1 MIKFIIRIINQ
12 FKEYFLLTILIVIS
26 LTVLSSNEKPQ
37 IKKLRTFAL
46 GSFAVVN
53 QVVNSVTSIFEADK
67 SVEQLK
73 RENAELMLQV
83 NRLRKNGYLN
93 EELRS
98 MLAFRDTS
106 SYPLVYADVVSKLVN
121 KIHGNFIINKG
132 GKDGIKIGMPAVN
145 DKGIIGVIGDVTED
159 FSVVRTLYNSGLN
172 VAVTVQ
178 SINIDGILSWN
189 GNELIIKN
197 IPTTYNVR
205 VGDRIETSDFSSILP
220 PHIPVG
226 VVSKRETISLGLL
239 HTISIKPFAD
249 ISAVD
254 NLFIIKSIPSKQV
267 NQLEM
272 NLMK

>member
-1 MIKFIIRIINQ
+1 MLKFISRIINQ
-12 FKEYFLLTILIVIS
+12 FKEYFLLTIFVIIS
-26 LTVLSSNEKPQ
+26 LSVLSSNEKPQ

-46 GSFAVVN
+46 GSFSVVSRI
-53 QVVNSVTSIFEADK
+53 VSSVTSIFEVDD
-67 SVEQLK
+67 SVEKLK
-73 RENAELMLQV
+73 RENAELMMQV
-83 NRLRKNGYLN
+83 NRLRKNGYVN

-98 MLAFRDTS
+98 MLSYKDTS
-106 SYPLVYADVVSKLVN
+106 NYPLVYADVVSKLVN
-121 KIHGNFIINKG
+121 KVQGNFIINRGSKV
-132 GKDGIKIGMPAVN
+132 GIKIGMPAVN
-145 DKGIIGVIGDVTED
+145 DKGIIGVIADVTED

-172 VAVTVQ
+172 IAVTVQ

-205 VGDRIETSDFSSILP
+205 VGDRVETSDFSSILP

-226 VVSKRETISLGLL
+226 IVSKRETISLGLL

-254 NLFIIKSIPSKQV
+254 NLFILKSLPSKQV

-272 NLMK
+272 NLMR